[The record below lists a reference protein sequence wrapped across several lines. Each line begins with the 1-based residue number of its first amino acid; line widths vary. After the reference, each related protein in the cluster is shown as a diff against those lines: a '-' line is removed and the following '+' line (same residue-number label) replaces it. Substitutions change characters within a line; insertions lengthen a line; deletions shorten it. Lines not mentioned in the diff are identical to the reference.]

1 MPILSTVER
10 VPMLWYSI
18 QHCFSVVVMVQS
30 EKSGSWGI
38 EFVTGEFEILDPLF
52 ALGAVQYAD
61 LSRD

>member
-1 MPILSTVER
+1 
-10 VPMLWYSI
+10 
-18 QHCFSVVVMVQS
+18 VMVQS